1 MDLDNVIN
9 LLKKKGFSD
18 TYNIL
23 LKFKNYTVELHE
35 FYKELNKI
43 SNYNSFLRIK
53 EKLLQKNLININKS
67 KKNKKYISLTG
78 LGINVYNKLIE
89 LNDILTKS

>member
-1 MDLDNVIN
+1 MELDNVIN

-67 KKNKKYISLTG
+67 KNKKYISLTD

-89 LNDILTKS
+89 LNDILTKR

>member
-1 MDLDNVIN
+1 MELDNVIN

-43 SNYNSFLRIK
+43 SYYNSFLRIK
-53 EKLLQKNLININKS
+53 EKLLQKNLINIHKS
-67 KKNKKYISLTG
+67 KNKKYISLTE

>member
-1 MDLDNVIN
+1 M
-9 LLKKKGFSD
+9 
-18 TYNIL
+18 
-23 LKFKNYTVELHE
+23 KFKNYTVEIHE
-35 FYKELNKI
+35 FYRELNKI

-53 EKLLQKNLININKS
+53 EELLQKNLININKS

-89 LNDILTKS
+89 LNDILTKR

>member
-1 MDLDNVIN
+1 MDLDDVIN

-23 LKFKNYTVELHE
+23 LNFRKYKAEFHE
-35 FYKELNKI
+35 FYKEFNKI
-43 SNYNSFLRIK
+43 SYYNSFLRIK
-53 EKLLQKNLININKS
+53 EELIKKKLININKS
-67 KKNKKYISLTG
+67 QNKKYISLSE